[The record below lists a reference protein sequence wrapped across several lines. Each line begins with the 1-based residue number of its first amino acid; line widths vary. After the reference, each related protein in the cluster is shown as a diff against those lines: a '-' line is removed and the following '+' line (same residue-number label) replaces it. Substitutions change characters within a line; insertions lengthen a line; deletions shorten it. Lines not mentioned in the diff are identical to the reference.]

1 MKKIFVHLLNLVKS
15 VENRSLIV
23 KNIVFVL
30 FQDYWWA
37 LVLGLLGL
45 MGFMSIFVKLC
56 SVHTPSS
63 NPRLKPARAL
73 SLKRGVCFRLN
84 LIKDKRIYYLYNFSP
99 MVLDIMAF
107 RFLIHLN
114 LHHP

>member
-1 MKKIFVHLLNLVKS
+1 MKKIFVHLLKLVKS
-15 VENRSLIV
+15 VQNRSLIV
-23 KNIVFVL
+23 KNIVFIL

-63 NPRLKPARAL
+63 NPRLKPARPL
-73 SLKRGVCFRLN
+73 SLKRGVCFQLN
-84 LIKDKRIYYLYNFSP
+84 LINKKKESTIYIILVPWSSTSWP
-99 MVLDIMAF
+99 SDS
-107 RFLIHLN
+107 
-114 LHHP
+114 